1 MKLLKSFGP
10 IIAVIIILSAI
21 SYHFYWSYENNKKID
36 EKLTSIQLDI
46 SNISNELRSIKVDIG
61 DVDYSV
67 SSVESNVD
75 SVDQRVRNLE
85 SILDDMLRYFKYG
98 Y

>member
-10 IIAVIIILSAI
+10 VIAAIIILSAI
-21 SYHFYWSYENNKKID
+21 SYQFYMSYENNKKID
-36 EKLTSIQLDI
+36 EKLTSIQSDV
-46 SNISNELRSIKVDIG
+46 SKISNELRSIKVDIG

-67 SSVESNVD
+67 SSAESNVD
-75 SVDQRVRNLE
+75 SVDQRVSNLE
-85 SILDDMLRYFKYG
+85 SILDDILRYLKYG